1 MNTLLWLR
9 TDLRAHD
16 NPALAAA
23 AAGGTATALFLAAP
37 GQWRLHGDAP
47 AKVDFWLRNLREL
60 SRELGRLGIPLK
72 LLTVHDW
79 SEAPDA
85 LAGFCQAHAIR
96 HVHANAEWAVNER
109 RRDAAVAGRLQAL
122 GADWTLHHGAS
133 LLRPGTVLNGK
144 GECYRVYTPYARA
157 CRERLRTAPPPA
169 IPAPRPQSPPAWQAD
184 PLPEA
189 FEGYGAPVMAP
200 PTDAVRALWPAGEA
214 AAGERLAAF
223 ADGVIDTYREQ
234 RDFPSL
240 PATSCLSP
248 YLAAGVL
255 SPGQAL
261 RAALAASHG
270 ELDSGNAGAAAW
282 INELLWREF
291 YQHLLAAHPSLS
303 MHRPMKPETATV
315 PWRRAPDDLRAW
327 QQGRTGIPIVDAA
340 MRQLL
345 ALGWMHN
352 RLRMVAAMFLS
363 KKLLIDWRE
372 GEAWFMARLVDGD
385 LASNNGGWQWSASTG
400 ADAVPYFRVFN
411 PLSQSRRFDPD
422 GAFLREWL
430 PELAHL
436 DERAIHDPS
445 PMERAAAGYPQP
457 IVDLAQSRLRALEA
471 FGNLP
476 PALGPVHSKG
486 A

>member
-23 AAGGTATALFLAAP
+23 AETGAVTALFLAAP
-37 GQWRLHGDAP
+37 GQWRQHGDAP
-47 AKVDFWLRNLREL
+47 AKVDFWLRNLRAL
-60 SRELGRLGIPLK
+60 SREFAGLGIPLK
-72 LLTVHDW
+72 LLTVRDW
-79 SEAPDA
+79 SAAPDA
-85 LAGFCQAHAIR
+85 LAGFCKTHGIR
-96 HVHANAEWAVNER
+96 HVHANAEWAINER
-109 RRDAAVAGRLQAL
+109 RRDTAVAASL
-122 GADWTLHHGAS
+122 GAMGVGWTLHHGAS
-133 LLRPGTVLNGK
+133 LLRPGTVLTGK
-144 GECYRVYTPYARA
+144 GDCYRVYSPYARA
-157 CRERLRTAPPPA
+157 CRERLRTAPPRA
-169 IPAPRPQSPPAWQAD
+169 APAPRPQPKPAWQAD
-184 PLPEA
+184 PLPAA
-189 FEGYGAPVMAP
+189 FEGYRPAD
-200 PTDAVRALWPAGEA
+200 DAVRALWPAGEA
-214 AAGERLAAF
+214 AASERLAAF
-223 ADGVIDTYREQ
+223 AEGAIDAYREE

-270 ELDSGNAGAAAW
+270 EIDGGKAGAAAW

-303 MHRPMKPETATV
+303 MHRPMKPETAAV
-315 PWRRAPDDLRAW
+315 SWRDAPQDLDAW
-327 QQGRTGIPIVDAA
+327 RHGRTGIPIVDAA

-363 KKLLIDWRE
+363 KNLLIDWRE
-372 GEAWFMARLVDGD
+372 GEAWFMSQLVDGD

-400 ADAVPYFRVFN
+400 ADAAPYFRVFN

-436 DERAIHDPS
+436 DKRAIHDPS
-445 PMERAAAGYPQP
+445 PMERAAAGYPP
-457 IVDLAQSRLRALEA
+457 PMVDLAQSRLRALQA
-471 FGNLP
+471 FGGLP
-476 PALGPVHSKG
+476 RP
-486 A
+486 